1 MKTKDKI
8 FTIIFC
14 AIISCFYIVTN
25 SYQKLNKQPH
35 KVYNIYLDGK
45 IIGAIEDKDALYAL
59 IDEKQQVIKERY
71 NVQNVYPPNSLEIIE
86 NYSYTTDYMDL
97 NTIYNKIENIQDF
110 TILGYEVKIG
120 SNDNH
125 DEYTLYTLD
134 KNIFNEAVKDFILAF
149 IDEEGYN
156 NYLNGN
162 QESLEG
168 VGITYQDMQILE
180 DIVIKRKNISV
191 NEKIYENSTDLAQD
205 LLFGFN
211 YKKKNYTVKLGD
223 TIESVAEDNTLNT
236 QEFLI
241 ANPEYSSKDSLLA
254 VGDTVNITLIAPV
267 ISFSY
272 LVDEVLEVEEPF
284 ENKIERDNNQ
294 PSSYSEITTPGVTG
308 IYLQEK
314 KYTVVNGEP
323 NNDVDVQIIDTIREK
338 VNQVTT
344 KGKKG
349 SIIWGNEYAPDFGSG
364 WKWPTNSPYA
374 ITSPFGYRWGKTHQG
389 IDISGTGEGSNIYA
403 ANDGVVIKVV
413 TSCPDNGSYPNS
425 CGGGYGNQ
433 VIIDHGNNIY
443 TTYAH
448 MTHKVRV
455 SVGETVSRGQVIGYM
470 GNSGQS
476 KGVHLHFGYSV
487 GSPSGNYKNPM
498 VLFPW

>member
-35 KVYNIYLDGK
+35 KVYNVYLDGK

-97 NTIYNKIENIQDF
+97 NTIYNKIESIQDF
-110 TILGYEVKIG
+110 TILGYEIKIEG
-120 SNDNH
+120 NDSH
-125 DEYTLYTLD
+125 EGYTLYTLD
-134 KNIFNEAVKDFILAF
+134 KNIFNNAIKDFILVF
-149 IDEEGYN
+149 INEEGYN

-162 QESLEG
+162 QEALED
-168 VGITYQDMQILE
+168 VGINYQDMQILE
-180 DIVIKRKNISV
+180 DIVIKQKNISV
-191 NEKIYENSTDLAQD
+191 NEKIYENSDELAQS
-205 LLFGFN
+205 LLFGFD

-223 TIESVAEDNTLNT
+223 TIESVSDKHTLNT

-254 VGDTVNITLIAPV
+254 VGDTVNVTLIAPV

-272 LVDEVLEVEEPF
+272 LVDEVVEVEEPF
-284 ENKIERDNNQ
+284 ENKIERDNSK
-294 PSSYSEITTPGVTG
+294 PSNYSEITTPGVKG

-323 NNDVDVQIIDTIREK
+323 NSNADIKIIDTIREK
-338 VNQVTT
+338 VNQVIT
-344 KGKKG
+344 KGKKNY
-349 SIIWGNEYAPDFGSG
+349 IYGNEYEPDIESD
-364 WKWPTNSPYA
+364 WKWPTNSPYWVS
-374 ITSPFGYRWGKTHQG
+374 SPYGHRWGKTHRG
-389 IDISGTGEGSNIYA
+389 IDITGTGEGSNIYA

-413 TSCPDNGSYPNS
+413 NTCPDQGSYPNS
-425 CGGGYGNQ
+425 CGSGYGNQ
-433 VIIDHGNNIY
+433 VIIDHGNGIY

-448 MTHKVRV
+448 LTHKVEV
-455 SVGETVSRGQVIGYM
+455 SVGEKVSREQVIGHM

-487 GSPSGNYKNPM
+487 GSPSNYKNPM
-498 VLFPW
+498 VLYPW